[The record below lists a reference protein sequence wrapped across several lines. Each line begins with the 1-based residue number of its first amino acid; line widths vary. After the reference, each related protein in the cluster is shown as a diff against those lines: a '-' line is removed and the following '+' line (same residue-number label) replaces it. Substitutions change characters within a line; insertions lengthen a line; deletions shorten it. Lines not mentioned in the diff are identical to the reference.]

1 MSKQKT
7 TKAQA
12 KAQIEAWDFYLANGD
27 WFARLA
33 FRNAAQVR
41 RLFPRCRIKGDQ
53 VYLAQ
58 P

>member
-7 TKAQA
+7 TKARA
-12 KAQIEAWDFYLANGD
+12 KAEINEWNFYLANGD
-27 WFARLA
+27 WFARIY

-41 RLFPRCRIKGDQ
+41 RLFPRCRIKGDC